1 MSNISGSAVGWVDT
15 KEANSITKKSNE
27 VVSYIDVISELDKLH
42 NMLKHKYETKPS
54 KNVYDSLISVESAIK
69 ALLLN

>member
-1 MSNISGSAVGWVDT
+1 MSNNISGSAASWT
-15 KEANSITKKSNE
+15 KHEEHI
-27 VVSYIDVISELDKLH
+27 VVERSSEIVNYSDVLSELDNLH
-42 NMLKHKYETKPS
+42 IMLKAKYEIRPN